1 MSCDGEHIIR
11 YLLSVFRG
19 SGDIVIVDD
28 GDPGTQSDQS
38 SWVFPLHPGQFYV
51 LSGHSRNKCAHG
63 VVMKT
68 EDCSEGCEMETILT
82 HDRISMNIRFGVHT
96 IEQADRD
103 INRHWE
109 D

>member
-1 MSCDGEHIIR
+1 
-11 YLLSVFRG
+11 
-19 SGDIVIVDD
+19 VIVDD
-28 GDPGTQSDQS
+28 GDPGTKSDQS

-51 LSGHSRNKCAHG
+51 LSGYSRNKCAHG
-63 VVMKT
+63 VVVRP
-68 EDCSEGCEMETILT
+68 ECIERYEEEAIPSN
-82 HDRISMNIRFGVHT
+82 DRISMNIRFGVHT

>member
-1 MSCDGEHIIR
+1 MMSCHAIKNIPFGTCCFYH
-11 YLLSVFRG
+11 RG

-38 SWVFPLHPGQFYV
+38 SWVFPLHPGQFYA

-63 VVMKT
+63 VVMK
-68 EDCSEGCEMETILT
+68 SEGCEKETIST

>member
-1 MSCDGEHIIR
+1 MMSCHAIKNIPFGTCFF
-11 YLLSVFRG
+11 LRG

-28 GDPGTQSDQS
+28 GDIGTQSDQS

-63 VVMKT
+63 VVMK
-68 EDCSEGCEMETILT
+68 SEGCEKETIST